1 MSAITFV
8 ASVAILLVASVII
21 FPSNGVTEDI
31 LAAICSQTQNQETCE
46 AILESDPRTSSADLP
61 LLSLISLELLSKQAD
76 KNHNSFVIILQ
87 IRIWKSPLAIV
98 GHIIMICGARSRCLT
113 SCPRRDG
120 TKEFLN

>member
-21 FPSNGVTEDI
+21 FPSDGVTEDI
-31 LAAICSQTQNQETCE
+31 LAAICSQTQNQEACE

-87 IRIWKSPLAIV
+87 IRI
-98 GHIIMICGARSRCLT
+98 
-113 SCPRRDG
+113 
-120 TKEFLN
+120 